1 MVENLPAIQET
12 QFQSLGWE
20 MVTQSC
26 SLALENS
33 MDSGSWLKNPEKTVT
48 LNLEFDLYAKLLAS
62 AKL

>member
-33 MDSGSWLKNPEKTVT
+33 MDSGSWWATAHGVT
-48 LNLEFDLYAKLLAS
+48 KSQTQLSN
-62 AKL
+62 